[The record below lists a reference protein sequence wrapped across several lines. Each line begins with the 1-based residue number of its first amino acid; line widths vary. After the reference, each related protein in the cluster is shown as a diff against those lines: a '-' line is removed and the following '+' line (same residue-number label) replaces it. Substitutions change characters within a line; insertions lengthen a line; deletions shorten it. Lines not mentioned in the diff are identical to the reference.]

1 MAARPPGAT
10 VGYTGLL
17 EAGEAALLESI
28 SIAIPVLN
36 GLSAI
41 LLVTAFAAIRRGN
54 LERHRNLMLTNLCV
68 SILFLICYVV
78 QIATVGHK
86 SFPGDDWVRVVFLT
100 ILTTHTILAVCLVPL
115 ALRTFFLAFRQ
126 RFSEH
131 RRIAR
136 ITFPVW
142 LYVSVTG
149 VVIYWMVNHL
159 RPYA

>member
-1 MAARPPGAT
+1 M
-10 VGYTGLL
+10 
-17 EAGEAALLESI
+17 
-28 SIAIPVLN
+28 
-36 GLSAI
+36 
-41 LLVTAFAAIRRGN
+41 LVTAFVAIRRGER
-54 LERHRNLMLTNLCV
+54 ERHRNLMVTNLGV

-78 QIATVGHK
+78 QIATLGHK
-86 SFPGDDWVRVVFLT
+86 SFPGDDWVRTVFLA
-100 ILTTHTILAVCLVPL
+100 ILLSHTILAVFLVPL
-115 ALRTFFLAFRQ
+115 ALRTFFLAFRH

-149 VVIYWMVNHL
+149 FVIYWMVNHL

>member
-1 MAARPPGAT
+1 MSAA
-10 VGYTGLL
+10 
-17 EAGEAALLESI
+17 
-28 SIAIPVLN
+28 
-36 GLSAI
+36 
-41 LLVTAFAAIRRGN
+41 LLVTAFAAIRHGQR
-54 LERHRNLMLTNLCV
+54 ERHRNLMVVNLGV
-68 SILFLICYVV
+68 SILFLVCYVT
-78 QIATVGHK
+78 QIATLGHK
-86 SFPGDDWVRVVFLT
+86 SFPGDDWVRAVFLT
-100 ILTTHTILAVCLVPL
+100 ILVSHTILAVCLVPL

>member
-1 MAARPPGAT
+1 M
-10 VGYTGLL
+10 LL
-17 EAGEAALLESI
+17 
-28 SIAIPVLN
+28 
-36 GLSAI
+36 
-41 LLVTAFAAIRRGN
+41 TAFAAIRRG
-54 LERHRNLMLTNLCV
+54 EREKHRNLMLTNLGV
-68 SILFLICYVV
+68 SIVFLVCYVV
-78 QIATVGHK
+78 QVSTVGHK

-115 ALRTFFLAFRQ
+115 VLRTFFLAIRQ
-126 RFSEH
+126 RFTEH

-136 ITFPVW
+136 ITFPIW

>member
-1 MAARPPGAT
+1 
-10 VGYTGLL
+10 
-17 EAGEAALLESI
+17 
-28 SIAIPVLN
+28 LN
-36 GLSAI
+36 ALSAI
-41 LLVTAFAAIRRGN
+41 LLVTALAAIRRGN
-54 LERHRNLMLTNLCV
+54 RERHRNLMLTNLGV
-68 SILFLICYVV
+68 SILFLACYVT
-78 QIATVGHK
+78 QIAMVGHK

-126 RFSEH
+126 RFTEH

>member
-1 MAARPPGAT
+1 
-10 VGYTGLL
+10 LL
-17 EAGEAALLESI
+17 EWIAV
-28 SIAIPVLN
+28 AIPSLN
-36 GLSAI
+36 ALSAV
-41 LLVTAFAAIRRGN
+41 LLVTALRAIRRGQRD
-54 LERHRNLMLTNLCV
+54 RHRNLMVANLGF
-68 SILFLICYVV
+68 SIVFLICYVTQV
-78 QIATVGHK
+78 VVVGHK
-86 SFPGDDWVRVVFLT
+86 SFPGDDWVRTVFLT
-100 ILTTHTILAVCLVPL
+100 ILITHTILAVCLVPL